1 MAINLTKG
9 QKISLKKENGGSLT
23 NMCIGINWGAIDVVS
38 KGFLGFGGGDKKKEA
53 VDLDASCALFDNDN
67 KLLDVVYFGQ
77 LSSKDGSIR
86 HSGDDRTGD
95 VDGDDG
101 LDNEVITVDL
111 SRVSPNATK
120 IAFVLNSFRGQDF
133 ATVPFATIRIYEGT
147 PTRVDNI
154 FATFN
159 ISGDPKFSGYVSMIM
174 GKLYNRNG
182 EWKFASIGEPTKD
195 KKLEDTLKTV
205 VQSYL

>member
-9 QKISLKKENGGSLT
+9 QKISLKKDSGGTLT
-23 NMCIGINWGAIDVVS
+23 NMCIGINWGAIDTVS
-38 KGFLGFGGGDKKKEA
+38 KGFLGFGGGQKKKEA
-53 VDLDASCALFDNDN
+53 VDLDASCAVFDENN
-67 KLLDVVYFGQ
+67 NLLDVIYFGQ
-77 LSSKDGSIR
+77 LNSKDGAIK
-86 HSGDDRTGD
+86 HSGDDLTGD

-101 LDNEVITVDL
+101 LDNEVIMVDL

-133 ATVPFATIRIYEGT
+133 ATIPFATIRIYEGT
-147 PTRVDNI
+147 PSRVDNI

-159 ISGDPKFSGYVSMIM
+159 IAGDPKYAGYVSMIM
-174 GKLYNRNG
+174 GRLYKRNG
-182 EWKFASIGEPTKD
+182 EWKFASIGEPTRD
-195 KKLEDTLKTV
+195 AKLEDTLKTV

>member
-53 VDLDASCALFDNDN
+53 VDLDASCALFDNDD